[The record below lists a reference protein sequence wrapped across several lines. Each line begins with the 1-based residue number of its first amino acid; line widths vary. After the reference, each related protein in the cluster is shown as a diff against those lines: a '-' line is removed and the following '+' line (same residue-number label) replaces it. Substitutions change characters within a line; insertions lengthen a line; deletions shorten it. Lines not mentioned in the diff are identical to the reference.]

1 MLKRIFFQAESNFFY
16 SYCTY
21 LSIFSRSS
29 LLEITLRAVNQT
41 TRAKTGKAKSA
52 FLTQNKGI
60 FVADYFFSLWKIF
73 IFPRLINL
81 TVLSQ
86 TLNGALMQIKQLLP
100 SSSRYID

>member
-1 MLKRIFFQAESNFFY
+1 M
-16 SYCTY
+16 
-21 LSIFSRSS
+21 SIFPRSS